1 MTDPIKTLHKLAK
14 NFRTAEQK
22 AKESRAILN
31 GHIQQMKL
39 DGYTFP
45 ELAKE
50 SGLAQGTIQN
60 IIADDPRAP
69 QYWRKRCTRKPV
81 SDSYCDEVWVKA
93 TDEWCDSCRQGLA
106 VSTQS
111 L

>member
-1 MTDPIKTLHKLAK
+1 MTDPIKTLHKLAT
-14 NFRTAEQK
+14 NFRAAEQK

-31 GHIQQMKL
+31 AHIQQMKL

-60 IIADDPRAP
+60 IISDDPRAP
-69 QYWRKRCTRKPV
+69 QYWRKRCTRKPKEGA
-81 SDSYCDEVWVKA
+81 YCDEIWAKNTA
-93 TDEWCDSCRQGLA
+93 AWCKSCRQSIDIA
-106 VSTQS
+106 KRQ
-111 L
+111 